1 MEGLWLGGWAWA
13 QHSFDTFISD
23 EELID
28 DYNEKD
34 YTLPQEPI
42 GGNCNKVLL
51 SSPWGWFSMRS
62 PTPSYHH
69 RFTQLMF
76 RDQYEVQKFCCISD
90 DVAMVQCRHA
100 DSRGSCVK
108 DVFVG
113 AMTTPYARLGL
124 CDLIDKPHKCV
135 LYWDPNNVIFTS
147 QPGEWVPALG
157 PYLSE
162 LIDEM
167 NGQLPWRGRG
177 GLHHSLSPGFQNAT
191 LTTQWQKADK
201 AQWST
206 GYHSR
211 QFQRHQK
218 CNNSQ
223 EIYTCHLF
231 STSAINNHHCKW
243 FWKDCPDLRASKFST
258 SHTSCNSFRTI
269 SLANFV
275 A

>member
-1 MEGLWLGGWAWA
+1 MDEHEPSI
-13 QHSFDTFISD
+13 HSFNTFISD

-28 DYNEKD
+28 DYNEKEGTRLD
-34 YTLPQEPI
+34 PAKMHRNQS

-51 SSPWGWFSMRS
+51 PSPWGWCSMRS
-62 PTPSYHH
+62 HIPSYHH

-76 RDQYEVQKFCCISD
+76 RDQYEVQKFCCISH

-100 DSRGSCVK
+100 DGRGSCVK

-124 CDLIDKPHKCV
+124 CDLIDKLHKCV

-162 LIDEM
+162 LVDEM
-167 NGQLPWRGRG
+167 NGQLPWRGRA
-177 GLHHSLSPGFQNAT
+177 GLHHRVCLWGSKMLRLPHNDRRQTKLSDP
-191 LTTQWQKADK
+191 LVII
-201 AQWST
+201 
-206 GYHSR
+206 
-211 QFQRHQK
+211 QFQCHQK

-223 EIYTCHLF
+223 EIYT
-231 STSAINNHHCKW
+231 S
-243 FWKDCPDLRASKFST
+243 
-258 SHTSCNSFRTI
+258 SFFHFGHKQSPLQMILEKLSRSRGI
-269 SLANFV
+269 
-275 A
+275 